1 MKRAKVYKLRSLI
14 EKAAQSLADCD
25 ALEGIELYPE
35 FTDIIGRQVEQGFKF
50 RHNDKLWKVVQPE
63 LIVYEHY
70 PPGAGTESMYE
81 EICETSEGTFDNP
94 IPYSGN
100 MALENGK
107 FYIQYAIIYECIR
120 DSGNAVYHPLSALV
134 GLYVEVAA

>member
-1 MKRAKVYKLRSLI
+1 MKKSKVYKLRGLI
-14 EKAAQSLADCD
+14 EKAAQSLDD
-25 ALEGIELYPE
+25 YNALEGIELYPK
-35 FTDIIGRQVEQGFKF
+35 FTAIIGKQVEQGFKF

-63 LIVYEHY
+63 LIIYEHY
-70 PPGAGTESMYE
+70 PPGTGTESLYE

-107 FYIQYAIIYECIR
+107 YYIQDAIIYECIR
-120 DSGNAVYHPLSALV
+120 DSGNAVYHSLSALV
-134 GLYVEVAA
+134 GLYVEVA